1 MFIARLINAP
11 EVYAPLA
18 LIVIFSICAHELMHA
33 WTALKQGDD
42 TAARRGHLTLNPL
55 RQMGVMS
62 LIMFAFVGVAWGQ
75 VPVDP
80 ARMRRRW
87 SHALVAAAGPL
98 TNLGLFVVFTFLTV
112 ICLYFPEHF
121 KNEMAGGILLAGA
134 TMNLVLFVLNLLPI
148 PGLDGF
154 VILRWFFPRL
164 HFGGSEFA
172 KGAYLV
178 LIVLI
183 FALFSYVYDA
193 AQYLTCRFLELT
205 CRFVDLIFG
214 T

>member
-1 MFIARLINAP
+1 VFIARLINAP

-42 TAARRGHLTLNPL
+42 TAARLGHLTLNPL
-55 RQMGVMS
+55 KQMGVTS
-62 LIMFAFVGVAWGQ
+62 LIMLAFVGVAWGC

-80 ARMRRRW
+80 TRMRRRW
-87 SHALVAAAGPL
+87 SPALVAAAGPL
-98 TNLGLFVVFTFLTV
+98 TDLGLFVVFTFLTV

-164 HFGGSEFA
+164 RFGGSEFA

-178 LIVLI
+178 LILLI
-183 FALFSYVYDA
+183 FALFSYIFDA
-193 AQYLTCRFLELT
+193 AFYLALRLAEL
-205 CRFVDLIFG
+205 FG
-214 T
+214 FGGGGA

>member
-1 MFIARLINAP
+1 MFIARLINDP

-42 TAARRGHLTLNPL
+42 TAARLGHLTLNPL
-55 RQMGVMS
+55 KQMGVMS
-62 LIMFAFVGVAWGQ
+62 LIMFAFVGVAWGA

-87 SHALVAAAGPL
+87 SPALVAAAGPL
-98 TNLGLFVVFTFLTV
+98 TNLGLFFLF
-112 ICLYFPEHF
+112 CLLGALVPDRT
-121 KNEMAGGILLAGA
+121 AGAILLCGGA
-134 TMNLVLFVLNLLPI
+134 MNLVLFILNLLPV

-164 HFGGSEFA
+164 RFGGSEFA

-178 LIVLI
+178 LILLI
-183 FALFSYVYDA
+183 FALFSYIFDA
-193 AQYLTCRFLELT
+193 AFYLALRLAEL
-205 CRFVDLIFG
+205 FG
-214 T
+214 FGGGGA